1 MLVNYNKQQLEI
13 EIWDHQRERAELY
26 KDEEGW
32 IHKWEP
38 RTGKTRLTHKQMVH
52 WINELGYT
60 RILVTAPQ
68 TVCDDVWIQETRA
81 AFPFMGDG
89 AQSLRILR
97 LYSGT
102 LAFRKSILEQE
113 SNSTRNQAT
122 VIVVNRDA
130 LGPLQKHLIKWNP
143 DVFVLDELH
152 DYKTPGSNRG
162 RAAYEIGKRAKKR
175 RGLTGTIITRDYRD
189 IYGQAKIVDSSV
201 FGTQK
206 EIFED
211 RYITFS
217 HKHPDKVIGYK
228 NIDEL
233 RTKLSTISDLKLRSE
248 CFDIPPE
255 FLVNKKLNLPP
266 KIKALYN
273 EIAKKHVYES
283 PNGKLLS
290 VDHALA
296 RLTLL
301 QQLAG
306 GSLKR
311 DDGTFEWVHD
321 TLLDAAEEETLEVLA
336 SGNKNIIFY
345 RFDQE
350 GEKLIE
356 RLAKHGAALLNG
368 SVKSDKRS
376 PLIKRFQ
383 DKDSDCRVLIV
394 QESIG
399 SVGLSFA
406 VTNYVTFYST
416 SASYGIHKQAKD
428 RIFAPNTS
436 GTLKLIYTYLQAR
449 GTVHT
454 WIASLIRSKQ
464 EASNV
469 LLRNEDFEYA
479 AFGSNDEG

>member
-1 MLVNYNKQQLEI
+1 MPVNYDHTLLDEGL
-13 EIWDHQRERAELY
+13 WDHQRDRADKY
-26 KDEEGW
+26 KDVEGH
-32 IHKWEP
+32 IHIWEP

-60 RILVTAPQ
+60 KILITAPQ
-68 TVCDDVWIQETRA
+68 TVCDDIWIQETRA
-81 AFPFMGDG
+81 AFPFEGDG
-89 AQSLRILR
+89 SKSLRILR
-97 LYSGT
+97 LYAGKLT
-102 LAFRKSILEQE
+102 FRQSILEAE
-113 SNSTRNQAT
+113 INSTQNRPT
-122 VIVVNRDA
+122 VIVVNRDS
-130 LGPLQKHLIKWNP
+130 LHKLQKHLIRWNP

-152 DYKTPGSNRG
+152 DYKTAGSYRG
-162 RAAYEIGKRAKKR
+162 RAAYEIGKRAKIR
-175 RGLTGTIITRDYRD
+175 RGLTGTIMTRNYGD
-189 IYGQAKIVDSSV
+189 IYGQAKIIRSEV

-217 HKHPDKVIGYK
+217 HVHASQVIGYK
-228 NIDEL
+228 NIAEL
-233 RTKLSTISDLKLRSE
+233 RDKLADLSDKKMRSE
-248 CFDIPPE
+248 CFDIPE
-255 FLVNKKLNLPP
+255 EVLINKKLNLPL

-273 EIAKKHVYES
+273 EIAKKHVYEQD
-283 PNGKLLS
+283 GKLLS

-311 DDGTFEWVHD
+311 SDGTYEWVHD
-321 TLLDAAEEETLEVLA
+321 TLLDAAEEETLEVLE

-356 RLAKHGAALLNG
+356 RLSKHGAVLLNG
-368 SVKSDKRS
+368 SVRADQRS

-383 DKDSDCRVLIV
+383 DHDSDCRVLIV
-394 QESIG
+394 QEAIG

-436 GTLKLIYTYLQAR
+436 GNLKLVYTYLQAR

-454 WIASLIRSKQ
+454 WIAGLIRAKQ
-464 EASNV
+464 SASDV
-469 LLRNEDFEYA
+469 LLTESDFQYA
-479 AFGSNDEG
+479 AFGGEDAV